1 VEKWPGEQY
10 GKGNT
15 EMKAVK
21 LKRMLACWIALL
33 FVMLAAQTA
42 QAQKMAAAI
51 KDVKIGTVKTP
62 DYKDSK
68 EPNKNYWCRVLVNFS
83 TSGAKWINELDVKW
97 TIATFN
103 ADGKLVV
110 MRETVTYEDIEESR
124 IHRACVYIKPTFP
137 RKYQNRSQFDTSS
150 IAVFVELVYGGK
162 RIAAYENGKVGKLPD
177 KWYEKVQNGPTLKG
191 QLLPKSKTPFAPMDY
206 DFFEHEK
213 VN

>member
-1 VEKWPGEQY
+1 
-10 GKGNT
+10 
-15 EMKAVK
+15 MKAVK
-21 LKRMLACWIALL
+21 LKRMLTCWIALL

-97 TIATFN
+97 TVATFN

-110 MRETVTYEDIEESR
+110 MRETVTYEDIEDSR

-150 IAVFVELVYGGK
+150 IAVFVELIYGGK